1 MGDYTGEFEIG
12 TDLPH
17 GRGILRTKDKTL
29 FLGQFEKGAFAE
41 GKLLKLDLKNL
52 SMSLCY

>member
-17 GRGILRTKDKTL
+17 GRGILRTKDRTL